1 MCSSNSAPIR
11 PLPDRRLAG
20 VADALQ
26 LLADGPAGVVPARE
40 AVLEIEHAGEHAR
53 CDHRG
58 RKAAAFLVGPVDHLE
73 RGPGPDAVVVQR
85 AHHLEGGE
93 HAERAVELAAGRLAV
108 EVAAEHHGRL
118 VGVGALAPREHAAHA
133 IDAELEPG
141 FLAPGAEQVAAA
153 PVLIGQRLPVDP
165 AGRRRADLGHGHQAL
180 PQPLA
185 VHPDLGHR
193 MPPHLRPSVPM
204 VGARSPERQAT
215 GLRSFVLPRPCS
227 SDELAAAPIR
237 SRPRPRASLRPRS
250 ARRTRR
256 EPRSGSRPGPRWRS
270 ADPRTRRRCARAPP

>member
-1 MCSSNSAPIR
+1 MAVRDRIDVLEQHRGPAQGIAPAFHRRRAGVGLGAGHRAIVPASTLCAGHDTDPLTLGFEDRALLDVQLEQRADR
-11 PLPDRRLAG
+11 PLPDRQLAR
-20 VADALQ
+20 VADPPQ
-26 LLADGPAGVVPARE
+26 LLADGPAGVVPAGE

-118 VGVGALAPREHAAHA
+118 VGVRALAPREHAAHA
-133 IDAELEPG
+133 IDADLQPG

-193 MPPHLRPSVPM
+193 MPPHLPP
-204 VGARSPERQAT
+204 
-215 GLRSFVLPRPCS
+215 
-227 SDELAAAPIR
+227 R
-237 SRPRPRASLRPRS
+237 SR
-250 ARRTRR
+250 
-256 EPRSGSRPGPRWRS
+256 W
-270 ADPRTRRRCARAPP
+270 